1 MKLETI
7 YKKTKTGATQEWT
20 IEVVGNKYRTHSG
33 QVGGA
38 ITTNEWTIVYGKNE
52 GKANATTDSEQCMKE
67 AVAKR
72 TKKLESGYFE
82 NIKHIHK
89 QQYFE
94 PMLAS
99 KWEDSKDKITY
110 PIFSQPKLDGIRCI
124 VTKDGM
130 FSRNGKPIISA
141 PHIRESLSEV
151 FDVYPDMIL
160 DGELYADKF
169 ANDFNKIVSLVK
181 KSKPTD
187 ADLKE
192 SKKNIQYWIYDLP
205 DNNIQFGDRCDRLH
219 NLFNTFDSF
228 SKHCIEVETTL
239 CMSEDDVMDLYEG
252 YVDAGFEGKD
262 KITYPIFSQPK
273 LDGIRCIVTKD
284 GMFSRNGKPIISAP
298 HIRESLSEV
307 FDVYPDMILDGELYA
322 DKFANDFNKIVSLV
336 KKSKPTDADLK
347 ESKKNIQYWIYDL
360 PDNNIQF
367 GDRCDRLHNLFNTF
381 DSFSKHCIEV
391 ETTLCMSEDDVMDLY
406 EGYVDAGFEGQM
418 LRLNGKYENKRS
430 KNLMKHKSFI
440 DEEYTIKGIVEGE
453 GNRTGTAGYMVFE
466 TADGKP
472 FKSNVKGTWEETAEM
487 LKNKKKLIGKQATI
501 KYFNLTP
508 DGIPRFPY
516 VINIDRESYE

>member
-33 QVGGA
+33 QVGGI
-38 ITTNEWTIVYGKNE
+38 ITTNEWTIVYGKNT
-52 GKANATTDSEQCMKE
+52 GKLNETTDNEQCMKE

-82 NIKHIHK
+82 NIKHINK
-89 QQYFE
+89 TQYFE

-151 FDVYPDMIL
+151 FEVYPDMVL

-181 KSKPTD
+181 KTKPTD

-205 DNNIQFGDRCDRLH
+205 DNDIQFGDRCDRLH
-219 NLFNTFDSF
+219 DLFGAFDSF

-239 CMSEDDVMDLYEG
+239 CMSEDDVVDLYE
-252 YVDAGFEGKD
+252 E
-262 KITYPIFSQPK
+262 
-273 LDGIRCIVTKD
+273 
-284 GMFSRNGKPIISAP
+284 
-298 HIRESLSEV
+298 
-307 FDVYPDMILDGELYA
+307 
-322 DKFANDFNKIVSLV
+322 
-336 KKSKPTDADLK
+336 
-347 ESKKNIQYWIYDL
+347 
-360 PDNNIQF
+360 
-367 GDRCDRLHNLFNTF
+367 
-381 DSFSKHCIEV
+381 
-391 ETTLCMSEDDVMDLY
+391 
-406 EGYVDAGFEGQM
+406 YVDAGFEGQM

-440 DEEYTIKGIVEGE
+440 DEEYIIKGIVEGE

-487 LKNKKKLIGKQATI
+487 LKNKKQLIGKQATI

>member
-1 MKLETI
+1 MKLETV

-20 IEVVGNKYRTHSG
+20 IEIVGNKYRTHSG
-33 QVGGA
+33 QVGGQ
-38 ITTNEWTIVYGKNE
+38 ITTNSWTIVYGKNI
-52 GKANATTDSEQCMKE
+52 GKTNETTDNEQAMLE

-72 TKKLESGYFE
+72 KKRLESGFFE

-151 FDVYPDMIL
+151 FEVYPDMVL

-181 KSKPTD
+181 KTKPTD

-205 DNNIQFGDRCDRLH
+205 DNGIQFGDRCDRLH
-219 NLFNTFDSF
+219 DLFGAFDSF

-239 CMSEDDVMDLYEG
+239 CMSEDDVIDLYE
-252 YVDAGFEGKD
+252 E
-262 KITYPIFSQPK
+262 
-273 LDGIRCIVTKD
+273 
-284 GMFSRNGKPIISAP
+284 
-298 HIRESLSEV
+298 
-307 FDVYPDMILDGELYA
+307 
-322 DKFANDFNKIVSLV
+322 
-336 KKSKPTDADLK
+336 
-347 ESKKNIQYWIYDL
+347 
-360 PDNNIQF
+360 
-367 GDRCDRLHNLFNTF
+367 
-381 DSFSKHCIEV
+381 
-391 ETTLCMSEDDVMDLY
+391 
-406 EGYVDAGFEGQM
+406 YVDAGFEGQM

-453 GNRTGTAGYMVFE
+453 GNRTGTVGYMVFE
-466 TADGKP
+466 TPDGKP

-487 LKNKKKLIGKQATI
+487 LKNKKQLIGKQATI

-516 VINIDRESYE
+516 VTNIDRNSYE

>member
-33 QVGGA
+33 QVGGI
-38 ITTNEWTIVYGKNE
+38 ITTNEWTIVYGKNT
-52 GKANATTDSEQCMKE
+52 GKLNETTDKEQTMKE

-82 NIKHIHK
+82 NIKHINK
-89 QQYFE
+89 TQYFE

-141 PHIRESLSEV
+141 PHIIESLSEV
-151 FDVYPDMIL
+151 FEAYPELIL

-181 KSKPTD
+181 KTKPTD

-192 SKKNIQYWIYDLP
+192 SKKNIHYWIYDLP
-205 DNNIQFGDRCDRLH
+205 DNDIQFGDRCDRLH
-219 NLFNTFDSF
+219 DLFNAFDSF
-228 SKHCIEVETTL
+228 SKHCIEVATHI
-239 CMSEDDVMDLYEG
+239 CNDEDEVMGLYEE
-252 YVDAGFEGKD
+252 YVD
-262 KITYPIFSQPK
+262 
-273 LDGIRCIVTKD
+273 
-284 GMFSRNGKPIISAP
+284 NG
-298 HIRESLSEV
+298 
-307 FDVYPDMILDGELYA
+307 
-322 DKFANDFNKIVSLV
+322 
-336 KKSKPTDADLK
+336 
-347 ESKKNIQYWIYDL
+347 
-360 PDNNIQF
+360 
-367 GDRCDRLHNLFNTF
+367 
-381 DSFSKHCIEV
+381 
-391 ETTLCMSEDDVMDLY
+391 Y
-406 EGYVDAGFEGQM
+406 EGQI
-418 LRLNGKYENKRS
+418 LRLDKKYENKRS
-430 KNLMKHKSFI
+430 KSLLKHKSFI
-440 DEEYTIKGIVEGE
+440 DEEYTIVDVCEGE
-453 GNRTGTAGYMVFE
+453 GNKTNMVGYMTFK

-472 FKSNVKGTWEETAEM
+472 FKSNVKATFEESEEM
-487 LKNKKKLIGKQATI
+487 FRNRKQLIGKQATI

-516 VINIDRESYE
+516 VINIDRTSYE

>member
-1 MKLETI
+1 MKLDTI
-7 YKKTKTGATQEWT
+7 YKKTKTGATQEWS
-20 IEVVGNKYRTHSG
+20 IEVEGNKYRTHSG
-33 QVGGA
+33 QVGGI

-52 GKANATTDSEQCMKE
+52 GKANATTDNEQCMKE

-82 NIKHIHK
+82 NIKHINK
-89 QQYFE
+89 TQYFE

-99 KWEDSKDKITY
+99 KWEDSKDKISY

-151 FDVYPDMIL
+151 FEVYPDLIL

-181 KSKPTD
+181 KTKPTD
-187 ADLKE
+187 VDLKE

-219 NLFNTFDSF
+219 ELFENYNLFN
-228 SKHCIEVETTL
+228 KHCVFVQTDICNDEDEV
-239 CMSEDDVMDLYEG
+239 MGLYG
-252 YVDAGFEGKD
+252 QYV
-262 KITYPIFSQPK
+262 Q
-273 LDGIRCIVTKD
+273 
-284 GMFSRNGKPIISAP
+284 
-298 HIRESLSEV
+298 H
-307 FDVYPDMILDGELYA
+307 
-322 DKFANDFNKIVSLV
+322 
-336 KKSKPTDADLK
+336 
-347 ESKKNIQYWIYDL
+347 
-360 PDNNIQF
+360 
-367 GDRCDRLHNLFNTF
+367 
-381 DSFSKHCIEV
+381 
-391 ETTLCMSEDDVMDLY
+391 
-406 EGYVDAGFEGQM
+406 GFEGQM
-418 LRLNGKYENKRS
+418 LRLNKEYENKRS
-430 KNLMKHKSFI
+430 KSLMKHKSFV
-440 DEEYTIKGIVEGE
+440 DEEYTILDIVEGE

-466 TADGKP
+466 TAEGKP

-487 LKNKKKLIGKQATI
+487 LKNKKKLIGKEATI

-516 VINIDRESYE
+516 VINIDRNSYE